1 MHTKK
6 RRNFSANTTMQKG
19 RLSDSSAA
27 DNEVVIF
34 SHVLVYHSWVVCH
47 LSEGIPLELLKS
59 VLNALLPSIVVC
71 LSSSTHLHHKNMHVG
86 RAAVKDWN
94 SRLSANI
101 TNHVLYTFFSSA
113 LKLLSS
119 QKTHHSSSSL
129 SHVYGSIHAS
139 KAQLDNIQNSFSL
152 YTQLSIQL

>member
-1 MHTKK
+1 MRLSGSSNVQKNEECTQKK
-6 RRNFSANTTMQKG
+6 RNFSANTTMQKG

-71 LSSSTHLHHKNMHVG
+71 LSSLHP
-86 RAAVKDWN
+86 
-94 SRLSANI
+94 
-101 TNHVLYTFFSSA
+101 TYTTRVCMLGEQQWKIEILDSLPTSQTMFYTLFFHQ
-113 LKLLSS
+113 LSS
-119 QKTHHSSSSL
+119 CSLHKKHTIPLLPFPMSMAASMHRKHS
-129 SHVYGSIHAS
+129 
-139 KAQLDNIQNSFSL
+139 
-152 YTQLSIQL
+152 